1 MRKIQQLDRSNCSA
15 LKSRNKPIIAAAH
28 DENSSS
34 WESRSSLDGVH
45 GLRVDIIGNAAD
57 SSLAATASQPGR
69 ADRDAGVE
77 RRCREP
83 ICLPLCLEPPF
94 PVARGHFSPKRNEH
108 ERFPEAGTRG
118 KASLAPLTRFPPGKN
133 IQPCNFVLYKSVSS
147 IDYPQEETL
156 LESVKR
162 RNMTQAP
169 SLMVAPGSF
178 ALMSGRPERTP

>member
-94 PVARGHFSPKRNEH
+94 PVARGHF
-108 ERFPEAGTRG
+108 
-118 KASLAPLTRFPPGKN
+118 
-133 IQPCNFVLYKSVSS
+133 PCNFVLYKSVSS